1 MQSNGTSNLLGDV
14 VIGTQAGASANLT
27 VTGNFVILGATLL
40 DTDRI
45 VLKATTAQT
54 IGAGY
59 DYIVINR
66 GEATNSANANSQIR
80 WNEPNRNWDIRD
92 VSTPANYYRILTNQN
107 LSDSVT
113 TANSTIVATSQAA
126 KTLNDSII
134 LTTANAVSASN
145 YANTGINNAASA
157 SLYANTKVN
166 KSGDTITGP
175 VIISDITSGAL
186 QVSGTVTI
194 GKDLNVSGNV
204 FISGNTSTISSNNI
218 SLYDPIIYLAN
229 NNIANTSDIG
239 IVGHLTT
246 DHYQHVG
253 VVRDHLDGTWKF
265 FSNVTSEPTTTIN
278 FAEANTIYD
287 VIKVGGVI
295 SNSVDLGQHV
305 QSSFNT
311 ANNALTYLSSNN
323 TINAGI
329 DLTQN
334 TNITTATNNAAS
346 ASLYANNALSYL
358 SSNNTINAG
367 VDLTQN
373 TNITTATNNAASA
386 SLYANNAL
394 SYLSSNNTINAGVD
408 LTQNTN
414 ITTATNNAASASLYA
429 NNALSY
435 LSSNNTINAG
445 VDLTQ
450 NTNITTATNNAA
462 SASLYANTALT
473 YLSSNVTSLQS
484 QITSNVNVLNAS
496 VTAAYSRAN
505 TSANSFIG
513 TTGSIT
519 PAAGIVTLTSTNGV
533 TAVGSGST
541 ITINTSQDLRT
552 TAGPTFASLLLT
564 APLALTQGGT
574 GTTSAG
580 AALTAL
586 LPVGT
591 TAGYVLTTGGPG
603 SFSWSAPAGVGS
615 GGAVPGTTIAS
626 TRLNTASATSNQTI
640 FASPVF
646 VAGTNQVRLYIDGV
660 RQFDG
665 YTETITSAVFT
676 GSISVTGLLTV
687 TAITSGTITNGMTL
701 SGSGINTGVTITS
714 LGTGTGGT
722 GTYNTN
728 QLLVAT
734 STSITGSAYSVVLAT
749 GVNVGD
755 AVLVEVDGYVINPYY
770 ANNITFTAPQG
781 GIVGTANTIQLA
793 ITDLETRKATLASPQ
808 LTGIPLSVTPSV
820 SVSGNTQIATTAFV
834 YNALANTSS
843 TYACS
848 ISGTAGLTTA
858 AVTFT
863 NTGGAAAGTTFN
875 GSSAKTID
883 YSTLGASPL
892 AGSSSLTTTG
902 TVTTGTWGGGFSAVS
917 GANLTNLTAAN
928 ISSGTASININGT
941 VGATTAST
949 GVFTTLRLGSGTVT
963 SPSIS
968 FTSDTGTDTGL
979 YWTADGYTNF
989 VNNGVYSGNMS
1000 SGGNFLA
1007 VGNITA
1013 YGSATAPSDIRLKT
1027 NITKIENAL
1036 DKVLQLNGYTFD
1048 RIDRITDRQTGVIAQ
1063 EVQKVLPEAI
1073 VTLDDEDKTLTV
1085 AYGNMVGLL
1094 IEAIKELSKEIDIL
1108 KGNK

>member
-1 MQSNGTSNLLGDV
+1 M
-14 VIGTQAGASANLT
+14 
-27 VTGNFVILGATLL
+27 
-40 DTDRI
+40 
-45 VLKATTAQT
+45 
-54 IGAGY
+54 
-59 DYIVINR
+59 
-66 GEATNSANANSQIR
+66 
-80 WNEPNRNWDIRD
+80 
-92 VSTPANYYRILTNQN
+92 
-107 LSDSVT
+107 
-113 TANSTIVATSQAA
+113 
-126 KTLNDSII
+126 
-134 LTTANAVSASN
+134 
-145 YANTGINNAASA
+145 
-157 SLYANTKVN
+157 
-166 KSGDTITGP
+166 
-175 VIISDITSGAL
+175 
-186 QVSGTVTI
+186 
-194 GKDLNVSGNV
+194 
-204 FISGNTSTISSNNI
+204 
-218 SLYDPIIYLAN
+218 
-229 NNIANTSDIG
+229 
-239 IVGHLTT
+239 
-246 DHYQHVG
+246 
-253 VVRDHLDGTWKF
+253 
-265 FSNVTSEPTTTIN
+265 
-278 FAEANTIYD
+278 
-287 VIKVGGVI
+287 
-295 SNSVDLGQHV
+295 
-305 QSSFNT
+305 
-311 ANNALTYLSSNN
+311 
-323 TINAGI
+323 

-334 TNITTATNNAAS
+334 TNITTATNNAASASLYANTGINNANS

-394 SYLSSNNTINAGVD
+394 SYLSSNNTINAGID

-429 NNALSY
+429 NNALS
-435 LSSNNTINAG
+435 
-445 VDLTQ
+445 
-450 NTNITTATNNAA
+450 
-462 SASLYANTALT
+462 

-564 APLALTQGGT
+564 APLTLTQGGT

-586 LPVGT
+586 LPAGT

-603 SFSWSAPAGVGS
+603 SFSWSAPAGAGS

-941 VGATTAST
+941 SAGFPSGGLAEIGRYLDFHGAST
-949 GVFTTLRLGSGTVT
+949 GAADFDVRLDGGAGNGVTGSGILTVT
-963 SPSIS
+963 ANGGAVFS
-968 FTSDTGTDTGL
+968 
-979 YWTADGYTNF
+979 
-989 VNNGVYSGNMS
+989 NNV
-1000 SGGNFLA
+1000 
-1007 VGNITA
+1007 TA
-1013 YGSATAPSDIRLKT
+1013 YSDIRLKE
-1027 NITKIENAL
+1027 NITVIPNAI
-1036 DKVLQLNGYTFD
+1036 DKVKALRGVTFTRND
-1048 RIDRITDRQTGVIAQ
+1048 LTDTTKLHTGVIAQ
-1063 EVQKVLPEAI
+1063 EVLSVLPEA
-1073 VTLDDEDKTLTV
+1073 VTQGDNGIYSV